1 MVILTWLGSSVEAG
15 ICNIV
20 GTAEFTDIRQSQSFT
35 GAFYA
40 YAMGSGAAEGGGSS
54 SNRPDLGFDASL
66 SNEIYGNSDTV
77 TPLSL
82 SILFCIK
89 YE

>member
-1 MVILTWLGSSVEAG
+1 MVVLAWLGSSVEAG
-15 ICNIV
+15 ICNVV
-20 GTAEFTDIRQSQSFT
+20 GTAQFTDIKGTRDFT

-40 YAMGSGAAEGGGSS
+40 YATGSGAAEGGGSS